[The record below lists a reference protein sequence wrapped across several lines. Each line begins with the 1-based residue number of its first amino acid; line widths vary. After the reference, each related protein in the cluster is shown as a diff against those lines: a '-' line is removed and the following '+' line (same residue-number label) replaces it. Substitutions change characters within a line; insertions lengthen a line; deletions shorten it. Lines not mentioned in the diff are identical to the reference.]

1 MSYKKNDLVRFSTN
15 QPILHLLRM
24 FGGPFNPDEVE
35 ARTYIGIIKDVTIIK
50 DDVFS
55 NGNVEFYTAT
65 TIADLYGFHCHL
77 SAAQIIGPADISEL
91 TDEQKANYD
100 GLKQE
105 VV

>member
-50 DDVFS
+50 DDVFGH
-55 NGNVEFYTAT
+55 GNVEFYTAT

-77 SAAQIIGPADISEL
+77 SAAQIIGPADLSEL
-91 TDEQKANYD
+91 TDEQKANYSAECQD
-100 GLKQE
+100 GD
-105 VV
+105 